1 MSPAIDETI
10 AAALSGVFGRSVR
23 VSRRTPLGGGSINQ
37 TVLVETTDGTFVV
50 KTHASAPPGF
60 FRAEADGLDALRAS
74 GTSLVIPRV
83 VHCAGGSP
91 AFLIL
96 EALVAGPRI
105 RDFDE
110 RLGRGL
116 AELHRSTAPRFG
128 FAHDNYCGLSV
139 QPNGWR
145 DTWPEFYG
153 EARLR
158 PHVDRAARS
167 GLLDAADRQQLARLI
182 DRLPDLLA
190 GTEQPPAL
198 IHGDLWSGNLHV
210 AADGRPALIDP
221 AVSYSHREAELGMM
235 TLFGGF
241 SRRVFDAYEDAWP
254 LPSGWRERTPIY
266 QLYHLLN
273 HLNLFG
279 AGYHDGM
286 MAAVEQ
292 GLAI

>member
-1 MSPAIDETI
+1 VSPAIDETI
-10 AAALSGVFGRSVR
+10 AAALSEVFGRSVR

-37 TVLVETTDGTFVV
+37 TALVDTTDGVFVV

-60 FRAEADGLDALRAS
+60 FRAEADGLDALRTS

-83 VHCAGGSP
+83 VHCADEP
-91 AFLIL
+91 VACLIL
-96 EALVAGPRI
+96 EALVSGPRV
-105 RDFDE
+105 RDFDAQ
-110 RLGRGL
+110 LGRGL
-116 AELHRSTAPRFG
+116 AEMHRATAPRFG
-128 FAHDNYCGLSV
+128 FAHDNYCGLSA

-145 DTWPEFYG
+145 ETWPEFYG

-158 PHVDRAARS
+158 PHVERAARA
-167 GLLDAADRQQLARLI
+167 GLLDAGDRLRLSRLI
-182 DRLPDLLA
+182 ERLPDLLEE
-190 GTEQPPAL
+190 TDEPPAL

-221 AVSYSHREAELGMM
+221 AVSFSHREAELGMM

-279 AGYHDGM
+279 AGYHDGVM
-286 MAAVEQ
+286 TAVEQ
-292 GLAI
+292 GLAL